1 MSTEKGQKMTLKMS
15 TGRNKIPL
23 YFILRVIMGP
33 TYFFQLRCCAFEW
46 ITIKKLH
53 VGFAQP
59 HHKETNTLLHFSHP
73 PARMNKTKSILG
85 LFYRFCKLN
94 PLSSAS
100 ERKKA
105 QNFDHARL
113 STDT

>member
-1 MSTEKGQKMTLKMS
+1 MS

-59 HHKETNTLLHFSHP
+59 HHKETNTLLHLSHP
-73 PARMNKTKSILG
+73 PAMNKTKSILG

-94 PLSSAS
+94 PLSLPLNA
-100 ERKKA
+100 RKRKTLIMRGSV
-105 QNFDHARL
+105 QIVVGGVYYIDSGSR
-113 STDT
+113 